1 MNHDVAV
8 LIGRFQPFHLG
19 HLQLVQAAL
28 AKAKRLLLLLGSHQC
43 APDTRNPWSS
53 AERQEMI
60 TAALPP
66 ELLDRVQFIPL
77 RDHLYSDNLWITE
90 VQQKVAEATEE
101 GDRVVLM
108 GHRKDGSGAYLEFFP
123 QWDRDGFVPEEMLHA
138 TLVRQAYFLGE
149 PAAVWGKD
157 LPAGVQAWLLAYQQ
171 TGRYRW
177 LAEEAA
183 YIAQYRKLWSVAPYP
198 PTFVTTDAVVIQSGH
213 VLVVRRK
220 VRPGQGL
227 LALPGGYLK
236 QEEFVVEGMLREL
249 KEETGLKVPKP
260 VLEGSITCSAV
271 FDAPGRSA
279 RGRIITHAYLI
290 QLKPGPLPPV
300 RGGDDAEKAF
310 WMPLADVYA
319 QEDAFFEDHLQI
331 IQHLLTRP

>member
-19 HLQLVQAAL
+19 HLQLAQAAL
-28 AKAKRLLLLLGSHQC
+28 AKAERLLLLLGSHQC

-66 ELLDRVQFIPL
+66 ELRDRVRCIPL

-90 VQQKVAEATEE
+90 VQQTLAEASEE
-101 GDRVVLM
+101 GDRVLLV
-108 GHRKDGSGAYLEFFP
+108 GHQKDHSSSYLNFFP
-123 QWDRDGFVPEEMLHA
+123 QWDRDDLALQGELHSTA
-138 TLVRQAYFLGE
+138 IRQAYFLGE
-149 PAAVWGKD
+149 PPAVWGKD
-157 LPAGVQAWLLAYQQ
+157 LPAGVRRWLLAYQQ
-171 TGRYRW
+171 TDRYRW
-177 LAEEAA
+177 LAKEAA
-183 YIAQYRKLWSVAPYP
+183 YIADYRKLWSVAPYP

-213 VLVVRRK
+213 VLVVRRR

-227 LALPGGYLK
+227 IALPGGYLR
-236 QEEFVVEGMLREL
+236 QDEVLLEGMLREL
-249 KEETGLKVPKP
+249 REETGLKVPKP
-260 VLEGSITCSAV
+260 VLQGSISCSAV
-271 FDAPGRSA
+271 FDAPNRSQ

-310 WMPLADVYA
+310 WMSLRDAENR
-319 QEDAFFEDHLQI
+319 EDAFFEDHLQI
-331 IQHLLTRP
+331 IQHFLSKP